1 MSDSQLIVRPPQSLA
16 RATQT
21 PAQVR
26 AELEAARERVK
37 VSLDRLEQSMGS
49 LAKWREAVRKHPVL
63 TIGGMFAAGYL
74 FGRLFGRR

>member
-1 MSDSQLIVRPPQSLA
+1 VSSSLIVRPPHSIV

-37 VSLDRLEQSMGS
+37 ISLDTLEHSMGS

-74 FGRLFGRR
+74 LGRLLGRR

>member
-1 MSDSQLIVRPPQSLA
+1 MSTSSLVVRPPQALA
-16 RATQT
+16 RTTET

-37 VSLDRLEQSMGS
+37 VSLDTLEKDLGA
-49 LAKWREAVRKHPVL
+49 LGRWRETVRKHPVL

-74 FGRLFGRR
+74 LGRLWGRR

>member
-1 MSDSQLIVRPPQSLA
+1 MSSALVTRPPQSLA
-16 RATQT
+16 RVTET

-37 VSLDRLEQSMGS
+37 VSLDTLEQNLGA
-49 LAKWREAVRKHPVL
+49 LGRWRETVRKHPVL

-74 FGRLFGRR
+74 LGRLWGRR

>member
-1 MSDSQLIVRPPQSLA
+1 MSGSEIIVRPPQSLA
-16 RATQT
+16 RATET

-37 VSLDRLEQSMGS
+37 VSLDTLEQSMGA
-49 LAKWREAVRKHPVL
+49 LAKWREVVRKHPVL

-74 FGRLFGRR
+74 LGRLWGRR